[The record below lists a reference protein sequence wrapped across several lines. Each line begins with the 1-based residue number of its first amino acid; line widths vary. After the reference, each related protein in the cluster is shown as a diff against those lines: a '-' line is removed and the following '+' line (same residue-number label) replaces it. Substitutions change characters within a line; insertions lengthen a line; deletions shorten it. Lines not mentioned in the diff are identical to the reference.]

1 MSSPSMSNE
10 YPIEL
15 VGPDI
20 HPYAAGNTGI
30 PYISS
35 FEAERP
41 GPHVMIS
48 AIVHGNEP
56 AGAVAID
63 WLMRE
68 KVRPTRGTMTLAF
81 MNVEAYQR
89 FDPRD
94 PNSTRWVDEDF
105 NRVWA
110 DDVLKGDRD
119 SVELRRAR
127 QVQPIVAAADFLLD
141 IHTMQHLAP
150 PVMMAG
156 WLDKGVALART
167 VAVPELI
174 IADRG
179 HASGLRMRDHGAF
192 ADPGAKNA
200 SVLIEC
206 GQHWEAS
213 SGTLAVESTIR
224 FLHGLEMI
232 DAAVAKN
239 SGFDGPAAPQAH
251 WIVQKAVTIENEQF
265 TFAQKFTGGEILP
278 QAGTLLG
285 HDGETAVHTPFDDCL
300 LIMPSKR
307 LWKGQ
312 TAVRLAKRG

>member
-1 MSSPSMSNE
+1 MSSPSMANE
-10 YPIEL
+10 YPIDL

-20 HPYAAGNTGI
+20 GAYAEGNTGI
-30 PYISS
+30 PYIWS
-35 FEAERP
+35 FEADRP
-41 GPHVMIS
+41 GPHAMIS
-48 AIVHGNEP
+48 AVVHGNEP

-68 KVRPTRGTMTLAF
+68 KIRPTRGTMTLAF
-81 MNVEAYQR
+81 MNIEAYLR
-89 FDPRD
+89 FDPED
-94 PNSTRWVDEDF
+94 PNATRWVDEDF

-110 DDVLKGDRD
+110 DDVLDGDRD

-127 QVQPIVAAADFLLD
+127 QVRPMVAATDFLLD

-156 WLDKGVALART
+156 WLDKGVDLART
-167 VAVPELI
+167 VGVPELI

-192 ADPGAKNA
+192 ADPAAENA

-206 GQHWEAS
+206 GQHWQAS
-213 SGTLAVESTIR
+213 SGPLAIESAIR
-224 FLHGLEMI
+224 FLDGLGMI
-232 DAAVAKN
+232 DPDVARN
-239 SGFDGPAAPQAH
+239 AGCDGPAAPQSH
-251 WIVQKAVTIENEQF
+251 WIVEKAVTIENEQF
-265 TFAQKFTGGEILP
+265 TFAEKFTGGEILP
-278 QAGTLLG
+278 RAGTLLG
-285 HDGETAVHTPFDDCL
+285 HDGEIPVHTPFDDCL

>member
-1 MSSPSMSNE
+1 MPNE

-20 HPYAAGNTGI
+20 GPYAEGNAGI

-35 FEAERP
+35 FEAARP

-48 AIVHGNEP
+48 AVVHGNEP

-63 WLMRE
+63 RLMRE
-68 KVRPTRGTMTLAF
+68 KIRPTRGTITLAF
-81 MNVEAYQR
+81 MNVEAYLR
-89 FDPRD
+89 FDAED
-94 PNSTRWVDEDF
+94 PNATRWVDEDF

-110 DDVLKGDRD
+110 DNVLNGDRD

-127 QVQPIVAAADFLLD
+127 QVQPVVAAADFLLD

-156 WLDKGVALART
+156 WLDKGVDLARK

-192 ADPGAKNA
+192 ADQGTKNA

-213 SGTLAVESTIR
+213 SGSLAIESAIR
-224 FLHGLEMI
+224 FLDSLGMI
-232 DAAVAKN
+232 DPAVARDA
-239 SGFDGPAAPQAH
+239 GCDEPTAPQSH
-251 WIVQKAVTIENEQF
+251 WIVQKAVTIENQQF
-265 TFAQKFTGGEILP
+265 TFVEKFTGGEILP
-278 QAGTLLG
+278 RAGTLLG
-285 HDGETAVHTPFDDCL
+285 HDGETPVHTPFDDCL